1 MPKVAALLLTI
12 LTGYLLR
19 FHAPIPATL
28 RDASGGIAYVLAF
41 ALLASYLL
49 PPTLSALAALV
60 FTCTIEFLQLG
71 HPPFLDAARQT
82 LPGRLILGTTFHWS
96 DFPPYFAGALLARR
110 LLKRR

>member
-1 MPKVAALLLTI
+1 MPKAAAILLTV
-12 LTGYLLR
+12 LAGYILR

-49 PPTLSALAALV
+49 PPTLSALAALT
-60 FTCTIEFLQLG
+60 FTCTVEFLQLW
-71 HPPFLDAARQT
+71 HPPFLEAARQT
-82 LPGRLILGTTFHWS
+82 LPGRLVLGTTFHWS
-96 DFPPYFAGALLARR
+96 DFPPYVAGTLLARR